1 MSTAA
6 GTRRSGHDDARVEIV
21 HLQNLRPV
29 GRRPS
34 LTTYLEQLWSRR
46 FFIMADSRAKV
57 ASGTRQ
63 MVLGNAW
70 LVIKPVLDAVVY
82 LLIFGLLLQSNR
94 GIENFI
100 GYLLI
105 GVFMFQFTARCLSR
119 GANSIISG
127 RNLIRS
133 FSFPRASLPVATVL
147 RETLSMIP
155 VVASMM
161 VLILVIP
168 PHAEMTWRWV
178 LFPAVFALQLVFSTG
193 IALLAA
199 RLVSRVRDL
208 ANMLGF
214 FTRFWL
220 YGSAV
225 FFSIDRF
232 VEHPTLVALM
242 KANPMFMVLDMTRD
256 TLLYGR
262 TPDFSSWLALS
273 GWALA
278 ALVIGF
284 VAFWRAEETYGRD

>member
-1 MSTAA
+1 MS
-6 GTRRSGHDDARVEIV
+6 GYKQPGHDDTRVEIV
-21 HLQNLRPV
+21 HLQNLHPV

-34 LTTYLEQLWSRR
+34 LGTYLKQLWSRR
-46 FFIMADSRAKV
+46 FFIVADSRAKV

-70 LVIKPVLDAVVY
+70 LVIKPVLDGVVY
-82 LLIFGLLLQSNR
+82 LLIFGMLLRSSR

-105 GVFMFQFTARCLSR
+105 GVFMFQFTARCLST
-119 GANSIISG
+119 GANSVTGG

-133 FSFPRASLPVATVL
+133 FSFPRASLPIAAVL

-155 VVASMM
+155 VVVSMA

-168 PHAEMTWRWV
+168 PHAELTWRWA
-178 LFPAVFALQLVFSTG
+178 LFPAVFMLQLIFNSG
-193 IALLAA
+193 IALFAA
-199 RLVSRVRDL
+199 RLVAHVRDL
-208 ANMLGF
+208 TNVIGF
-214 FTRFWL
+214 ITRFWL

-232 VEHPTLVALM
+232 VEHPTLIALM
-242 KANPMFMVLDMTRD
+242 KANPMFIVLDMTRD

-262 TPDFSSWLALS
+262 TPDLSSWLAL
-273 GWALA
+273 GALA
-278 ALVIGF
+278 LVALIGGF
-284 VAFWRAEETYGRD
+284 VFFWRAEETYGND